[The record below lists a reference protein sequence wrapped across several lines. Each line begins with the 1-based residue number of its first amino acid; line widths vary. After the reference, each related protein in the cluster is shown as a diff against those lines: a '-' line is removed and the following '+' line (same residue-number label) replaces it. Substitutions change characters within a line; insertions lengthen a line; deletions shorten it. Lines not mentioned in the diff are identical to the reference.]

1 MALEIEIDGKK
12 LTVPDGST
20 VMEAAKSAGT
30 YIPHFCYHKKL
41 SIAANCRMC
50 LVEVEKAPKPLPA
63 CATPVTDGM
72 KVFTHSDLALK
83 AQKGV
88 MEFLLINH
96 PLDCPICDQGGEC
109 QLQDLAVG
117 YGNTRSR
124 YQEDKRSVVG
134 KEMGPLVSAEEM
146 SRCIHCTR
154 CVRFT
159 EEIGGFQEIGMAN
172 RGELSEILP
181 FLGKTVD
188 SEISGNVIDLCPVGA
203 LTSKPFRYSA
213 RPWELSRRKSVAPH
227 DGLGS
232 NLVVQVK
239 NHRVLR
245 VLPLENEQLNECWLS
260 DRDRF
265 SYEGLNSENRLTRP
279 MVKQDGKWIETDW
292 AAALD
297 YVSHALKD
305 VQGREGAEQIG
316 FVGSPHA
323 TLEELFLFKRLAS
336 ALGVRHVD
344 ARTRRSDFRAD
355 GKQGGALWL
364 GRTVASLSDL
374 SAALVVGSQLRK
386 EQPLVASRLR
396 QAVKKGLKLSVVGL
410 ADDDL
415 RCAVSSKSIVK
426 PSGLVP
432 ALARVLRAVAEAR
445 DASPSIDVR
454 AVEVDDAAR
463 RMATDLIAAEGNA
476 AIMLGAQAE
485 QHPRFAELLVLA
497 NDIAR
502 LTGATAGVLS
512 AAANSVGAELVCRPE
527 AGCDMQA
534 MLAAPR
540 AAYVLLNVE
549 PDADLA
555 LAEAARV
562 ALAQA
567 KTVAALTAFKTP
579 ALLEMADVLLP
590 VAPFTET
597 AGAFVNMEGRLQ
609 SFNGVV
615 KPLGD
620 TRPAWKVLRV
630 LGNLV
635 GAAGFDYE
643 TVEAVRA
650 ECLGNGDIAG
660 LLDNG
665 LTGLSVSVAA
675 TPVAGLERLAEVP
688 LYALDPLVRQA
699 PSLQA
704 TRDARE
710 AGVARVHPDTL
721 AALDLPEGA
730 AVAVVNGRDVPV
742 TLAACRA
749 VPEGV
754 VRLAVS
760 AAAGLSSDSIELK
773 RG

>member
-1 MALEIEIDGKK
+1 
-12 LTVPDGST
+12 
-20 VMEAAKSAGT
+20 
-30 YIPHFCYHKKL
+30 
-41 SIAANCRMC
+41 
-50 LVEVEKAPKPLPA
+50 
-63 CATPVTDGM
+63 
-72 KVFTHSDLALK
+72 
-83 AQKGV
+83 
-88 MEFLLINH
+88 
-96 PLDCPICDQGGEC
+96 
-109 QLQDLAVG
+109 
-117 YGNTRSR
+117 
-124 YQEDKRSVVG
+124 
-134 KEMGPLVSAEEM
+134 
-146 SRCIHCTR
+146 
-154 CVRFT
+154 
-159 EEIGGFQEIGMAN
+159 
-172 RGELSEILP
+172 
-181 FLGKTVD
+181 
-188 SEISGNVIDLCPVGA
+188 
-203 LTSKPFRYSA
+203 
-213 RPWELSRRKSVAPH
+213 
-227 DGLGS
+227 
-232 NLVVQVK
+232 
-239 NHRVLR
+239 
-245 VLPLENEQLNECWLS
+245 
-260 DRDRF
+260 
-265 SYEGLNSENRLTRP
+265 
-279 MVKQDGKWIETDW
+279 
-292 AAALD
+292 
-297 YVSHALKD
+297 
-305 VQGREGAEQIG
+305 
-316 FVGSPHA
+316 
-323 TLEELFLFKRLAS
+323 
-336 ALGVRHVD
+336 
-344 ARTRRSDFRAD
+344 
-355 GKQGGALWL
+355 
-364 GRTVASLSDL
+364 
-374 SAALVVGSQLRK
+374 
-386 EQPLVASRLR
+386 
-396 QAVKKGLKLSVVGL
+396 
-410 ADDDL
+410 
-415 RCAVSSKSIVK
+415 
-426 PSGLVP
+426 
-432 ALARVLRAVAEAR
+432 
-445 DASPSIDVR
+445 
-454 AVEVDDAAR
+454 
-463 RMATDLIAAEGNA
+463 
-476 AIMLGAQAE
+476 
-485 QHPRFAELLVLA
+485 
-497 NDIAR
+497 
-502 LTGATAGVLS
+502 
-512 AAANSVGAELVCRPE
+512 
-527 AGCDMQA
+527 MQA

-555 LAEAARV
+555 LAEAARA

-721 AALDLPEGA
+721 AALGLSEGT

-742 TLAACRA
+742 TLAGCRA
-749 VPEGV
+749 IPEGV